1 MPLFKKLLNKR
12 LRSAE
17 EGADTILWLAT
28 TQGYPNGKFW
38 FDRKQ
43 AKTTIFNL
51 NKSSKQEDE
60 LLWKYCE
67 SIFASI
73 KAISMNLSLLNSLC
87 YTAVGFGV
95 SFLVF
100 MINPF

>member
-17 EGADTILWLAT
+17 EGADTTLSLIT
-28 TQGYPNGKFW
+28 TPEYPNGKFW

-43 AKTTIFNL
+43 AKTTILNL
-51 NKSSKQEDE
+51 NKSNEEEDE

-67 SIFASI
+67 SILASI
-73 KAISMNLSLLNSLC
+73 KGLSS
-87 YTAVGFGV
+87 
-95 SFLVF
+95 
-100 MINPF
+100 